1 MNAVGPQRRG
11 SAPEGSKR
19 RIAWGGL
26 TSGARRRPFAI
37 SPLALWSLGYV
48 VVGILL
54 ATAAAWPVYEVPRA
68 IVVGVV
74 GGVLG
79 IAVAVVARALH
90 WGPVLA
96 AVVAAGTYLV
106 VSVPLAIPAALAS
119 VPAFVGGLRDAILGV
134 ALGWKQML
142 TLNPPLGEYQAV
154 LIPFLVVMLFG
165 AFFATQL
172 VLEPGRRA
180 TIAVPVVAAMSV
192 FGIAFGLSTASSAVT
207 VLGLVLPAP
216 REWLIGVAVFV
227 SALVWAVGRT
237 RLQRA
242 QALRTVAAA
251 HISRRA
257 TPVWLTV
264 RRHLLSAGLAVVAL
278 VAGFAIAP
286 AAAGWSDRSVLRDEV
301 EPMVVVQQQAS
312 PLSSYRAWFA
322 GDRLDET
329 VLQVEGDPG
338 AVDRIRLVTL
348 DSYDGEDFH
357 IAPEDRF
364 SRLPRTA
371 LPGPGRVSL
380 DITIGDAYRGIWVPA
395 PAGLAEAPRFAGE
408 RADELADG
416 FHVNEGGDTAITI
429 ADAPGGGEGL
439 VPGDGYSVLVDA
451 PSGGV
456 DLTAA
461 QGGSSKLDSDRYPA
475 LAEWAEMQEQP
486 RSGAGYLELIDRL
499 RSRGYLSHSLLD
511 DAAAEAWIAS
521 LKGDDGYAFAPSYA
535 GHSVSRIEE
544 LFTELIE
551 QERRAGSDAAP
562 EMLVS
567 AVGDDEQFSVAA
579 ALLAEHFGL
588 EARVVIGTRL
598 AGAAEVPGIPACT
611 EVCTGANMSAW
622 VEVRASGGA
631 WTAVDTTPQHA
642 MLPSSIKEGEQLPEH
657 PTVPE
662 QPRSEALDPPQ
673 AQSDSNN
680 DAQPLDEPQSAVLS
694 VLLPILRG
702 VGLGLL
708 ALALLLLPLVVL
720 VVAKRQRARA
730 RRTADD
736 PEVRLAGAW
745 EELTDVYADHDI
757 AMDAAGTRAQ
767 RARST
772 GREAAARLATLVDRG
787 VFAEHPPT
795 DDDAAAAWTIVETE
809 RAELVRSERR
819 WRRLVTRVRPRSFI
833 DRVRPARGTGFLGL
847 RPALATLGVTGSLD
861 DQKKGIS

>member
-1 MNAVGPQRRG
+1 MSAAGPRRG
-11 SAPEGSKR
+11 GIGRFGATRGSVSAGS
-19 RIAWGGL
+19 
-26 TSGARRRPFAI
+26 PFAI
-37 SPLALWSLGYV
+37 SPLTLWSLGYV

-54 ATAAAWPVYEVPRA
+54 ATAAAWPVYEAPRA
-68 IVVGVV
+68 LVVGIV

-79 IAVAVVARALH
+79 MAVAIVARMLR
-90 WGPVLA
+90 WGLLLA
-96 AVVAAGTYLV
+96 ALAAAGTYLV
-106 VSVPLAIPAALAS
+106 VAVPLAIPSALTSA
-119 VPAFVGGLRDAILGV
+119 PAFFGGLRDAILGV

-165 AFFATQL
+165 AFFATLL
-172 VLEPGRRA
+172 VLERGRRA
-180 TIAVPVVAAMSV
+180 TIAVPVVAAMSL
-192 FGIAFGLSTASSAVT
+192 FGIAFGLSATSSAVT
-207 VLGLVLPAP
+207 VLGIALPAP
-216 REWLIGVAVFV
+216 REWAIGVAVFV
-227 SALVWAVGRT
+227 SALVWVVGRT

-242 QALRTVAAA
+242 QALRAVAAA
-251 HISRRA
+251 NISRRA

-278 VAGFAIAP
+278 VAGFAVAP
-286 AAAGWSDRSVLRDEV
+286 AAAGWSDRSVLRDEI

-312 PLSSYRAWFA
+312 PLSSYRSWFA
-322 GDRLDET
+322 GDRLGET
-329 VLQVEGDPG
+329 VLQVDGDAG

-395 PAGLAEAPRFAGE
+395 PAGLAEAPQFAGE
-408 RADELADG
+408 RADDLADG
-416 FHVNEGGDTAITI
+416 FHVNEGGDTAITV
-429 ADAPGGGEGL
+429 AEAPGGAQGL
-439 VPGDGYSVLVDA
+439 VPGDSYSVLADA
-451 PSGGV
+451 PADGI
-456 DLTAA
+456 DLAAA
-461 QGGSSKLDSDRYPA
+461 QGGSSKLDTDLHPA

-499 RSRGYLSHSLLD
+499 RSRGYLSHALID
-511 DAAAEAWIAS
+511 DASAEAWIAS
-521 LKGDDGYAFAPSYA
+521 LKETDGYAFAPSYA

-544 LFTELIE
+544 LFTQLIE
-551 QERRAGSDAAP
+551 QERRAGSDAPP

-579 ALLAEHFGL
+579 ALLAQHFGL
-588 EARVVIGTRL
+588 ESRVVIGARL
-598 AGAAEVPGIPACT
+598 PGAAEVPGIPACA
-611 EVCTGANMSAW
+611 EVCTGENMSAW
-622 VEVRASGGA
+622 VEVRASGGE
-631 WTAVDTTPQHA
+631 WTPVDTTPQYA
-642 MLPSSIKEGEQLPEH
+642 MLPSSITEGEQLPEH

-673 AQSDSNN
+673 AQSDSND

-708 ALALLLLPLVVL
+708 AVALLLLPLIVL
-720 VVAKRQRARA
+720 LLAKRQRARA

-745 EELTDVYADHDI
+745 EELADVYADHDI
-757 AMDAAGTRAQ
+757 AMDARGTRSQ
-767 RARST
+767 RAGST
-772 GREAAARLATLVDRG
+772 DREAAAQLASLVDRG
-787 VFAEHPPT
+787 VFSEHPPT
-795 DDDAAAAWTIVETE
+795 DDDASAAWTIVEAE
-809 RAELVRSERR
+809 RADLRRSQRR

-833 DRVRPARGTGFLGL
+833 DRVRPARGVSFFGL
-847 RPALATLGVTGSLD
+847 RPALGTLGRTGSLD
-861 DQKKGIS
+861 DPKKGIS